1 MRYKSSFVACSFKN
15 NITAGKSTQN
25 SNNSAPR
32 ARKSVCDNAFLKAD
46 VKVYYLF
53 LKTSSI
59 LTAFFCGYEPINVNN
74 LNAYKRNKVL
84 I

>member
-1 MRYKSSFVACSFKN
+1 MQSKSSFAACSFKN
-15 NITAGKSTQN
+15 DSRAGKSTQDR
-25 SNNSAPR
+25 NNSSPR
-32 ARKSVCDNAFLKAD
+32 ARESVCDNAFLKAD

-59 LTAFFCGYEPINVNN
+59 LKAFFCGYEPINVNN